1 MSEFLGEMGTKRR
14 IGKLEN
20 RDRKFHWML
29 DFGGNL
35 FPTKLSARIFS
46 CKMATLGL
54 VPWKFHWIPGLGGI
68 FSCKMATLGLCPLEI
83 PLDPRFRR
91 DFLLENGH
99 LGGTF
104 SREKRRIPGPGQ
116 DFRSAGGGGGA
127 PGDEATP
134 GAAGEREARREFCEA
149 FSARAFRGL
158 GLRLGLVGGV
168 RGVFCLFLGR
178 GRPINKKT

>member
-14 IGKLEN
+14 IGKLEH

-46 CKMATLGL
+46 
-54 VPWKFHWIPGLGGI
+54 W
-68 FSCKMATLGLCPLEI
+68 KMATLGLCPLEI

-134 GAAGEREARREFCEA
+134 GAAGEREARRELCFRARVSGPGAEA
-149 FSARAFRGL
+149 GA
-158 GLRLGLVGGV
+158 GGWCS
-168 RGVFCLFLGR
+168 GCFLFVFGA
-178 GRPINKKT
+178 GTPNKQEDLAQYSLEASVSVKICRW